1 MSIRSRGTAMVETAI
16 VLSMVLVILYG
27 TMQIAIWGYSQ
38 ATTEGAAFIG
48 AHAASINSSG
58 TQGTDQTY
66 GLSVTNVAFPKITTS
81 GPFSFS
87 LTYPTAQPNAIQ
99 TIVTSDAVG
108 GLLLVPGAHKNIE
121 VRGGDIEPILANI
134 SNTGTTNGGFAA
146 QATLTNYC
154 YFKITGKTSSS
165 QCPSGGIAIYIA
177 QYDDIYGKGNGKN
190 GQFAEW
196 NCRPGLFP
204 AWGGSGSTAFPT
216 TYPTYGTTTG
226 GGPGSIYDPASG
238 TFFESSLYAF
248 DSQTNQWGK
257 ASSC

>member
-1 MSIRSRGTAMVETAI
+1 MKSLSRGTAMVETAI
-16 VLSMVLVILYG
+16 VLSTVLLILFG

-58 TQGTDQTY
+58 TQSTDQTY
-66 GLSVTNVAFPKITTS
+66 GLSVANLAFPKVGS
-81 GPFSFS
+81 SQFV

-99 TIVTSDAVG
+99 AIVTNDAVA
-108 GLLLVPGAHKNIE
+108 GLFFVPHTKTNVE
-121 VRGGDIEPILANI
+121 VRGGDIEPILSNN
-134 SNTGTTNGGFAA
+134 SNTGTTSGGVGV
-146 QATLTNYC
+146 QAIMTNYC
-154 YFKITGKTSSS
+154 FFQTKGKTTTSPCQSRS
-165 QCPSGGIAIYIA
+165 IYIA

-204 AWGGSGSTAFPT
+204 TWGGNGGNGPAFPT

-226 GGPGSIYDPASG
+226 GGPNSIYDPSSG

-248 DSQTNQWGK
+248 DTSTSQWGK